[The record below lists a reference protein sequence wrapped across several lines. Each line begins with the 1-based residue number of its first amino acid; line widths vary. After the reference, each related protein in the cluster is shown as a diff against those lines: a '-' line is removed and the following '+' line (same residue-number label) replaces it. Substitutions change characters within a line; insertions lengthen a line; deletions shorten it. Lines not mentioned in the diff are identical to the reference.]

1 MRKSRSETAET
12 RERIVSTASKM
23 FLDEGLGAVGMREI
37 MGAANLTPGGFY
49 RHFESKEQ
57 LIAEAN
63 STAFDRLIAMLES
76 ETVGKSS
83 AKAVEGIV
91 SLYLGQSQGK
101 EKPYLCPLAMLGAE
115 LSHCDPQVRAIAI
128 HSYQRLVQLVADRL
142 THQTKATALATAS
155 GIVSTMVGAVTLAD
169 IAPDQATATSVL
181 SNAQALIKAHLPSD
195 GRPSGIKTNMS
206 GRRSNSRPQR
216 G

>member
-1 MRKSRSETAET
+1 MRKSRSETAQT

-23 FLDEGLGAVGMREI
+23 FLEEGLGAVGMREI
-37 MGAANLTPGGFY
+37 MGAANLTQGGFY

-63 STAFDRLIAMLES
+63 STAFDRLIAMLEG
-76 ETVGKSS
+76 ETARKSS
-83 AKAVEGIV
+83 IKAVESIV
-91 SLYLGQSQGK
+91 SLYLGQSQAK

-128 HSYQRLVQLVADRL
+128 HGCQRLVQLIADRL

-169 IAPDQATATSVL
+169 ITPDRATATAVL

-195 GRPSGIKTNMS
+195 GSRSGIKSNIS
-206 GRRSNSRPQR
+206 SRRSNSHTKR